1 MSIFKKLSIVFIAA
15 ILALSFTFHS
25 FAKEIDFAEWN
36 SLEKVFVIADKHI
49 PSNSGLINAQLKLRY
64 EDPYR
69 MRMLFMLKYNS
80 FSEDGNPG
88 VRFRL
93 NNGDEISFN
102 LNGESEYNEDKYYL
116 DFICEANHISGF
128 VWFEVTFGVKE
139 GIPEEKVLTVV
150 FSDPVGIPS
159 NTYTVDLKE
168 SDQITETAYEE
179 KTQSKT
185 NKHNSQTNTKTD
197 KTKKTNSQNT
207 TTSQTENSEVIIHNA
222 DNGNVQRSAV
232 NEKVLFISAAAI
244 VLASL
249 IFTGG
254 MHFLKR
260 KKHKGDES

>member
-1 MSIFKKLSIVFIAA
+1 MSIFKKVSIVLIAA
-15 ILALSFTFHS
+15 ILTLSFTCHS
-25 FAKEIDFAEWN
+25 FARQIDFAEWN

-49 PSNSGLINAQLKLRY
+49 PSNSGLLNAQLKLRY

-69 MRMLFMLKYNS
+69 MRMFFMLKYNS
-80 FSEDGNPG
+80 FSEEGNPG

-93 NNGDEISFN
+93 NDGDEVSFN

-116 DFICEANHISGF
+116 DFICEATPVSGF
-128 VWFEVTFGVKE
+128 VWFEVTFGIKE
-139 GIPEEKVLTVV
+139 GIPEDKALTVI
-150 FSDPVGIPS
+150 FCDPDGILS
-159 NTYTVDLKE
+159 NTYTVDLEE
-168 SDQITETAYEE
+168 SDQAAEDTEEE

-185 NKHNSQTNTKTD
+185 NKHHSQTKTKTD
-197 KTKKTNSQNT
+197 KTKNTDSQNT
-207 TTSQTENSEVIIHNA
+207 TTSQAEKSEVIIHST
-222 DNGNVQRSAV
+222 DNNNIHHSAV